1 MVHIRVQRN
10 RRKELWIY
18 LEGVHWI
25 EEVYLQYDTPYI
37 EAEIQFV
44 SKQIKRLEE
53 ELNVHC
59 DPIHCED
66 MDIIELSIYFQKAK
80 KTIYNEINKNRK
92 DLEKYIIGKKPIKLS
107 EEGVRWMELNLY
119 RKRYMKDLYLY
130 KRVMQDRKREK
141 TMRQKLHEDDKRKR
155 VNVLLS
161 NNERELLK
169 EKMDKYGYAD
179 LSSYFTEMQGIYER
193 LYLEDIDGKKEISE
207 LVSNMIGEIRKYLFE
222 QNKILMKSSLTRNDI
237 QLLSEQNDKILE
249 SNMNLVKLINEVL
262 WVSSRVI
269 AEDPSR
275 FVQQAKLFDDDAK

>member
-1 MVHIRVQRN
+1 
-10 RRKELWIY
+10 
-18 LEGVHWI
+18 
-25 EEVYLQYDTPYI
+25 
-37 EAEIQFV
+37 
-44 SKQIKRLEE
+44 
-53 ELNVHC
+53 
-59 DPIHCED
+59 
-66 MDIIELSIYFQKAK
+66 
-80 KTIYNEINKNRK
+80 
-92 DLEKYIIGKKPIKLS
+92 
-107 EEGVRWMELNLY
+107 
-119 RKRYMKDLYLY
+119 
-130 KRVMQDRKREK
+130 
-141 TMRQKLHEDDKRKR
+141 MRQKLHEDDKRKR

-179 LSSYFTEMQGIYER
+179 LSSYLRDAGIYER

-237 QLLSEQNDKILE
+237 QFLSEQNDKILE

>member
-1 MVHIRVQRN
+1 MEFKRIPFIAVQRKFN
-10 RRKELWIY
+10 LTDRQMYYIRDRIRKYHKEDEWFIFEYNAIGEKELWIY

-179 LSSYFTEMQGIYER
+179 LSSYLRDAGIYER
-193 LYLEDIDGKKEISE
+193 LYLEDIDGKK
-207 LVSNMIGEIRKYLFE
+207 KYL
-222 QNKILMKSSLTRNDI
+222 N
-237 QLLSEQNDKILE
+237 LL
-249 SNMNLVKLINEVL
+249 
-262 WVSSRVI
+262 VI
-269 AEDPSR
+269 
-275 FVQQAKLFDDDAK
+275 

>member
-1 MVHIRVQRN
+1 
-10 RRKELWIY
+10 
-18 LEGVHWI
+18 
-25 EEVYLQYDTPYI
+25 
-37 EAEIQFV
+37 
-44 SKQIKRLEE
+44 
-53 ELNVHC
+53 
-59 DPIHCED
+59 
-66 MDIIELSIYFQKAK
+66 
-80 KTIYNEINKNRK
+80 
-92 DLEKYIIGKKPIKLS
+92 
-107 EEGVRWMELNLY
+107 
-119 RKRYMKDLYLY
+119 
-130 KRVMQDRKREK
+130 
-141 TMRQKLHEDDKRKR
+141 MRQKLHEDDKRKR

-179 LSSYFTEMQGIYER
+179 LSSYLRDAGIYER

-237 QLLSEQNDKILE
+237 QLLSEQNDK
-249 SNMNLVKLINEVL
+249 LINEVL

>member
-1 MVHIRVQRN
+1 
-10 RRKELWIY
+10 
-18 LEGVHWI
+18 
-25 EEVYLQYDTPYI
+25 
-37 EAEIQFV
+37 
-44 SKQIKRLEE
+44 
-53 ELNVHC
+53 
-59 DPIHCED
+59 
-66 MDIIELSIYFQKAK
+66 
-80 KTIYNEINKNRK
+80 
-92 DLEKYIIGKKPIKLS
+92 
-107 EEGVRWMELNLY
+107 
-119 RKRYMKDLYLY
+119 
-130 KRVMQDRKREK
+130 
-141 TMRQKLHEDDKRKR
+141 MRQKLHEDDKRNR

-179 LSSYFTEMQGIYER
+179 LSSYLRDAGIYER

-222 QNKILMKSSLTRNDI
+222 QTKILMKSSLTRNDI

>member
-1 MVHIRVQRN
+1 
-10 RRKELWIY
+10 
-18 LEGVHWI
+18 
-25 EEVYLQYDTPYI
+25 
-37 EAEIQFV
+37 
-44 SKQIKRLEE
+44 
-53 ELNVHC
+53 
-59 DPIHCED
+59 
-66 MDIIELSIYFQKAK
+66 
-80 KTIYNEINKNRK
+80 
-92 DLEKYIIGKKPIKLS
+92 
-107 EEGVRWMELNLY
+107 
-119 RKRYMKDLYLY
+119 
-130 KRVMQDRKREK
+130 
-141 TMRQKLHEDDKRKR
+141 MRQKLHEDDKRKR

-179 LSSYFTEMQGIYER
+179 LSSYLRDAGIY
-193 LYLEDIDGKKEISE
+193 GKKEISE

>member
-1 MVHIRVQRN
+1 MEFKRIPFIAVQRKFN
-10 RRKELWIY
+10 LTDRQMYYIRDRIRKYHKEDEWFIFEYNAIGEKELWIY

-179 LSSYFTEMQGIYER
+179 LSSYLRDAGIYER
-193 LYLEDIDGKKEISE
+193 LYLEDIDGKK
-207 LVSNMIGEIRKYLFE
+207 KYL
-222 QNKILMKSSLTRNDI
+222 N
-237 QLLSEQNDKILE
+237 LS
-249 SNMNLVKLINEVL
+249 
-262 WVSSRVI
+262 VI
-269 AEDPSR
+269 
-275 FVQQAKLFDDDAK
+275 